1 VAADLLANIRS
12 EIDERIAALRPLLD
26 EYDRLSAAAEAF
38 AAVKA
43 DGFPSAEHP
52 PEPPSAAPFLG
63 SAEED
68 LSASAVEEEE
78 DLRGTAL
85 DEEIPAGAS
94 FVEETLAA
102 ASPEEPP
109 AAPTPSPVSSSA
121 FSSSAGADPDTQ
133 VRRDV
138 RRGGPWAA
146 GAFAPAMSL
155 RTTPPIQPIRLTP
168 SRAKPVERPS
178 EDRAAF
184 ARRAAAD
191 ERAAFE
197 RRFGEAD
204 GGHGAEHD
212 GERAGERAGSSFADE
227 PAPAHT
233 PASPSA
239 VRRAIL
245 AALEHGSHTTTEL
258 VMVTAMRPADVRRGL
273 GVLSDRGEIAKVRRA
288 GDNRAAFALRSAL
301 ARV

>member
-1 VAADLLANIRS
+1 VAADLLATIRS

-43 DGFPSAEHP
+43 G
-52 PEPPSAAPFLG
+52 
-63 SAEED
+63 D
-68 LSASAVEEEE
+68 LSAEEEE
-78 DLRGTAL
+78 DLLGTAL
-85 DEEIPAGAS
+85 DEEVSATAS
-94 FVEETLAA
+94 FVEETPAA
-102 ASPEEPP
+102 TSPEAPLSAPAPSGAPPSAPVPSGEHPSPP
-109 AAPTPSPVSSSA
+109 APSGERSSS
-121 FSSSAGADPDTQ
+121 FSPSVGAPPDAPA
-133 VRRDV
+133 RRAV

-146 GAFAPAMSL
+146 GAFGPAMSL

-168 SRAKPVERPS
+168 SRVKQVERPS

-184 ARRAAAD
+184 RHRAAAD
-191 ERAAFE
+191 ERAAFG

-212 GERAGERAGSSFADE
+212 GGRAGERAGSSFAGE
-227 PAPAHT
+227 PAPAHA
-233 PASPSA
+233 PVSPSA

-258 VMVTAMRPADVRRGL
+258 VMVTAMRPADIRRSL
-273 GVLSDRGEIAKVRRA
+273 GVLADRGEIAKVRRA
-288 GDNRAAFALRSAL
+288 GDNRAAYALRSAL